1 MQSINLFD
9 FPRAIIHID
18 GDSFFV
24 SCEIAKNPKLKGKPV
39 VTGLER
45 GIVSALSYE
54 AKEKGVKR
62 AMRIDE
68 VKKICP
74 DAIFLSSDYETYS
87 LFSLR
92 IYNIVRRY
100 TPAVEEYSID
110 ECFADLTGLRRSLGM
125 SYENMALKIKN
136 ELDSELGI
144 TFSVG
149 LAPTK
154 VLAKIG
160 SKYEKPS
167 GLTVIKGR
175 DIHLYLEKT
184 AIEKVWGIG
193 PQTSSFLNKFG
204 IKSALQFVL
213 KDKEW
218 IRKKLTKPHFEI
230 WQELRG
236 ESVYKLETGKK
247 NDYKSISK
255 TKTFTPASRDRDF
268 IFSQLSKNVE
278 NACIKLRRHKLSAK
292 KIFFFLKTQDF
303 QYYRMEIKLSH
314 ATFAPNCILNAISG
328 HFEKIFD
335 SQKLFRA
342 TGIILGD
349 LGAYEMKQLD
359 LFGRTE
365 QEEKFAKIF
374 KGIDEISK
382 KYGKHSVF
390 LGASFQAMN
399 KKQHKNGRGARSE
412 RKSNLFNGESA
423 RKKLYLPMLGEIK
436 D

>member
-92 IYNIVRRY
+92 MYNIVRRY

-125 SYENMALKIKN
+125 SYENMASKIKN

-149 LAPTK
+149 LAP
-154 VLAKIG
+154 
-160 SKYEKPS
+160 
-167 GLTVIKGR
+167 
-175 DIHLYLEKT
+175 
-184 AIEKVWGIG
+184 
-193 PQTSSFLNKFG
+193 
-204 IKSALQFVL
+204 
-213 KDKEW
+213 
-218 IRKKLTKPHFEI
+218 
-230 WQELRG
+230 
-236 ESVYKLETGKK
+236 
-247 NDYKSISK
+247 
-255 TKTFTPASRDRDF
+255 
-268 IFSQLSKNVE
+268 
-278 NACIKLRRHKLSAK
+278 
-292 KIFFFLKTQDF
+292 
-303 QYYRMEIKLSH
+303 
-314 ATFAPNCILNAISG
+314 
-328 HFEKIFD
+328 
-335 SQKLFRA
+335 
-342 TGIILGD
+342 
-349 LGAYEMKQLD
+349 
-359 LFGRTE
+359 
-365 QEEKFAKIF
+365 
-374 KGIDEISK
+374 
-382 KYGKHSVF
+382 
-390 LGASFQAMN
+390 
-399 KKQHKNGRGARSE
+399 
-412 RKSNLFNGESA
+412 
-423 RKKLYLPMLGEIK
+423 
-436 D
+436 